1 VKGRKKIIKQIIF
14 LGIAGLSIFGREA
27 TPWPKTYFESRENL
41 PALHKLKDEWEVKK
55 SQRKKPSEG

>member
-41 PALHKLKDEWEVKK
+41 PALHKLKDE
-55 SQRKKPSEG
+55 